1 MDLSGVSQ
9 KNRFAVIIPVYNHAK
24 GIADVITKTLGL
36 GLPVFVVNDGSTDST
51 QAEISK
57 IQGIYLLNH
66 AENRGKGAAILT
78 GFAEAATLADWA
90 ITMDA
95 DGQHH
100 PKDVIR
106 LIRAIPAN
114 DRPIIVGLREGM
126 LAKDVPWTSRFGR
139 GFSNF
144 WIRLAG
150 GPRMADSQSGFRLY
164 PLPESL
170 GLNIIGRRF
179 DFEIEIL
186 VKARWKKIPVVEVP
200 ISVTYA
206 PRAERVSHFRPMMD
220 FLRNTRTFARL
231 ITRRVLVHPFT
242 QKRSSSD

>member
-1 MDLSGVSQ
+1 MDLSEVSQ
-9 KNRFAVIIPVYNHAK
+9 KDRFAVIIPVYNHAQ
-24 GIADVITKTLGL
+24 GIAGVITKTLNL
-36 GLPVFVVNDGSTDST
+36 GIPVFVVNDGSTDST
-51 QAEISK
+51 HAEISK
-57 IQGIYLLNH
+57 IQGIYPLH
-66 AENRGKGAAILT
+66 HTENRGKGAAILT
-78 GFAEAATLADWA
+78 GFAEASTIADWA
-90 ITMDA
+90 ITLDA

-100 PKDVIR
+100 PEDVIR

-114 DRPIIVGLREGM
+114 ERPIILGMREGM
-126 LAKDVPWTSRFGR
+126 LAKEVPWTSRFGR

-144 WIRLAG
+144 WIRLAS

-170 GLNIIGRRF
+170 ALNVVARRF

-186 VKARWKKIPVVEVP
+186 VKARWKKIPVIEIPV
-200 ISVTYA
+200 SVTYA
-206 PRAERVSHFRPMMD
+206 PRSERVSHFRPMID

-242 QKRSSSD
+242 QKR